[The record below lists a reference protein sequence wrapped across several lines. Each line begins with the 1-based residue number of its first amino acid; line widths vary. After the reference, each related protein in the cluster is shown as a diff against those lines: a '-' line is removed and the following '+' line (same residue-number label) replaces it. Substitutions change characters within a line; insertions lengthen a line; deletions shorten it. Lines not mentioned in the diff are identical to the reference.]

1 MMLSTMMHTPLGVS
15 TLFAY
20 GARHFPTSRIGD
32 YDGERIHWHRYAD
45 VADQAGRLANALAE
59 AGLEQGD
66 RVGTFLWNSA
76 VHLSV
81 YLAVPSMGGVMH
93 TLNCRLSPEQ
103 ISFIINDAD
112 DRYIIVDGRLEAQF
126 LPVLGVIPKVERILV
141 DRPQGLLSHDPR
153 VTDLSAFVDSHG
165 VDFPWTESPEEQ
177 AAGICYTSGT
187 TGNPKGVAYSQKTT
201 YLHALASR
209 AVDAFGVRERDII
222 LMLPSMFHANAWGFP
237 YSGWMSGADMVMP
250 GPHLQMP
257 HLRSMITASRPTLT
271 ALVPTLLGDLLR
283 ADTAEPLDC
292 SCFRAMICG
301 GSAVP
306 SSMIDGAR
314 ERWGVSVIQGWGMTE
329 TSPMCVLSHP
339 PKDLGG
345 KTETSFR
352 IKSGRPVPG
361 IEVRVAGEGGNELP
375 HDGSNIGELQLR
387 GAWVTQR
394 YMNIDSDAF
403 TADGWLRTGDVGHID
418 QQGYV
423 QLTDRSK
430 DVIKS
435 GGEWISSVD
444 LEDAILSHPDVDEV
458 AVIAMPDERWQERP
472 LAIIVPVPG
481 SQPSPAL
488 LRAFLAAR
496 VARFWIPE
504 YWAFTAS
511 IAKTSV
517 GKTDKAALR
526 ADLRAG
532 VIEPEIEYGD
542 HSD

>member
-1 MMLSTMMHTPLGVS
+1 MSCLIPQ
-15 TLFAY
+15 
-20 GARHFPTSRIGD
+20 RI
-32 YDGERIHWHRYAD
+32 W
-45 VADQAGRLANALAE
+45 
-59 AGLEQGD
+59 
-66 RVGTFLWNSA
+66 
-76 VHLSV
+76 
-81 YLAVPSMGGVMH
+81 
-93 TLNCRLSPEQ
+93 
-103 ISFIINDAD
+103 
-112 DRYIIVDGRLEAQF
+112 
-126 LPVLGVIPKVERILV
+126 
-141 DRPQGLLSHDPR
+141 
-153 VTDLSAFVDSHG
+153 
-165 VDFPWTESPEEQ
+165 
-177 AAGICYTSGT
+177 
-187 TGNPKGVAYSQKTT
+187 
-201 YLHALASR
+201 
-209 AVDAFGVRERDII
+209 
-222 LMLPSMFHANAWGFP
+222 
-237 YSGWMSGADMVMP
+237 
-250 GPHLQMP
+250 
-257 HLRSMITASRPTLT
+257 
-271 ALVPTLLGDLLR
+271 
-283 ADTAEPLDC
+283 
-292 SCFRAMICG
+292 
-301 GSAVP
+301 
-306 SSMIDGAR
+306 
-314 ERWGVSVIQGWGMTE
+314 
-329 TSPMCVLSHP
+329 
-339 PKDLGG
+339 GG